1 MSLPS
6 GCCAHASPIPAAD
19 YVLTDAITVAVSQ
32 SHCCR
37 QGSSP
42 LLADWHYALK
52 RHWRC
57 PQAPG
62 AVAGFY
68 EAEAIAAAK
77 AALQLSPLPA
87 DCCRALLALGKAYL
101 ALHSL
106 QAGPQASQPAGTAA
120 SAAASV
126 TPVPPAVPTVA
137 PTAAPVEA
145 PAAPPTVP
153 TAAPTATPAAAAI
166 AADADGAP
174 ATQVRAPCSK
184 YAPSAFKSR

>member
-1 MSLPS
+1 ML
-6 GCCAHASPIPAAD
+6 
-19 YVLTDAITVAVSQ
+19 
-32 SHCCR
+32 
-37 QGSSP
+37 
-42 LLADWHYALK
+42 
-52 RHWRC
+52 C

-106 QAGPQASQPAGTAA
+106 QTGPQGSQAAGTAA

-126 TPVPPAVPTVA
+126 TPVPPAVPTAA
-137 PTAAPVEA
+137 PTAAPAAA
-145 PAAPPTVP
+145 PIKAPSAPPTAP

-174 ATQVRAPCSK
+174 AAQVRAPRSK